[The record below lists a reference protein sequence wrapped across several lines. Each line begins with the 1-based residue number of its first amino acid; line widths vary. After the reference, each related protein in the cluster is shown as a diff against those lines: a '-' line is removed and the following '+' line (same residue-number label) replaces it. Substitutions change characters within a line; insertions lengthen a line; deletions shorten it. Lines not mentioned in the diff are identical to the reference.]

1 MAKIISI
8 ANNKGGVGK
17 TTSAINI
24 GAGLTLLKKKVL
36 LIDLDPQSNLTTS
49 LGVTDTQ
56 NNIYGAICGQ
66 YKPEP
71 IEIVKGLYIIPAIT
85 DLAASEIELSSKMDR
100 EYYLKEIIDEIKDS
114 YDYIL
119 IDCPPSLSLLTFNAF
134 TASDE
139 ILIPLQSEFLAT
151 KGLTKIVEIV
161 SMINRR
167 LNPELII
174 GGVFLTQY
182 DSRKILNKDVL
193 KTVQEYFTDAVFNT
207 QIRDNVALAEAPAR
221 GLDIFRYN
229 EKSFGAEDYRNLSK
243 ELIKKHKK

>member
-1 MAKIISI
+1 
-8 ANNKGGVGK
+8 
-17 TTSAINI
+17 
-24 GAGLTLLKKKVL
+24 
-36 LIDLDPQSNLTTS
+36 
-49 LGVTDTQ
+49 
-56 NNIYGAICGQ
+56 
-66 YKPEP
+66 
-71 IEIVKGLYIIPAIT
+71 
-85 DLAASEIELSSKMDR
+85 
-100 EYYLKEIIDEIKDS
+100 
-114 YDYIL
+114 
-119 IDCPPSLSLLTFNAF
+119 
-134 TASDE
+134 
-139 ILIPLQSEFLAT
+139 LIPLQSEFLAT